1 MAKAI
6 IEATTYIHNPANKKT
21 VAQILAK
28 HLRLNK
34 ADLIERTYQE
44 LLMEVPRKPCPR
56 YEGAASAL
64 KLMAQYGLNPK
75 AAQLRP
81 EDVIDTDCAR
91 NSTPAVLSTRSS
103 GISETISCGTSQS
116 LAYQQ

>member
-6 IEATTYIHNPANKKT
+6 IEATAYIHNPANKKT

-28 HLRLNK
+28 HLRLDK
-34 ADLIERTYQE
+34 PDLIEKTYQE

-81 EDVIDTDCAR
+81 EDVI
-91 NSTPAVLSTRSS
+91 VHGFVQETRRQRLYRRDRAESVK
-103 GISETISCGTSQS
+103 
-116 LAYQQ
+116 